1 MPKGRILNLFSDRYQ
16 IAVGEKIYNCIARGK
31 WKKEQISPTVGDIVE
46 ITITDENKNEGVMEE
61 IYPRTNTLKR
71 PKISNLTQ
79 IIFVV
84 SMNMPKPDLLLLD
97 KQLVF
102 AMWKK
107 INPVIC
113 LNKVDLANPEEVLKI
128 ANIYQNA
135 GYRVIQ
141 TNAKRKENIETI
153 KAILKNNIT
162 AFAGNSGV
170 GKSTLINDIFEQNIT
185 EEGDISL
192 KNKRGKN
199 TTTSVTLYEIEPN
212 SYVADTPGFSTFSIE
227 EIESTHLAE
236 YFQEFQEYIP
246 YCEFVGCS
254 HKSEENCGIKNAVLS
269 GKISRERYE
278 NYCQIYAELKKMEE
292 HKW

>member
-46 ITITDENKNEGVMEE
+46 ITVTDENKNEGVMEK

-79 IIFVV
+79 IVFVV

-107 INPVIC
+107 INPIIC
-113 LNKVDLANPEEVLKI
+113 LNKVDLANSEEVLKI

-141 TNAKRKENIETI
+141 TNAKEKENIETI

-170 GKSTLINDIFEQNIT
+170 GKSTL
-185 EEGDISL
+185 
-192 KNKRGKN
+192 
-199 TTTSVTLYEIEPN
+199 
-212 SYVADTPGFSTFSIE
+212 
-227 EIESTHLAE
+227 
-236 YFQEFQEYIP
+236 
-246 YCEFVGCS
+246 
-254 HKSEENCGIKNAVLS
+254 
-269 GKISRERYE
+269 KIGRASCRERV
-278 NYCQIYAELKKMEE
+278 
-292 HKW
+292 

>member
-46 ITITDENKNEGVMEE
+46 ITVTDENKNEGVMEK

-79 IIFVV
+79 IVFVV

-107 INPVIC
+107 INPIIC
-113 LNKVDLANPEEVLKI
+113 LNKVDLANSEEVLKI

-141 TNAKRKENIETI
+141 TNAKEKENIETI

-236 YFQEFQEYIP
+236 YFQEFQEHIP
-246 YCEFVGCS
+246 YCEFVGCG
-254 HKSEENCGIKNAVLS
+254 HQNEENCGIKNAVLS

-278 NYCQIYAELKKMEE
+278 NYCQIYEELKKMEE

>member
-16 IAVGEKIYNCIARGK
+16 VAVGEKLYNCIARGK
-31 WKKEQISPTVGDIVE
+31 WKKEQIFPTVGDIVE

-97 KQLVF
+97 KQLAF

-107 INPVIC
+107 IKPVIC
-113 LNKVDLANPEEVLKI
+113 LNKVDLANSEEVLKI
-128 ANIYQNA
+128 SNIYKNA
-135 GYRVIQ
+135 GYIVIQ
-141 TNAKRKENIETI
+141 TNAKGKENIEDI
-153 KAILKNNIT
+153 KSILKNNIT

-185 EEGDISL
+185 EEGDISS

-236 YFQEFQEYIP
+236 YFKEFKKHIP

-254 HKSEENCGIKNAVLS
+254 HKSEENCGIKKALLS
-269 GKISRERYE
+269 GEISSKRYE
-278 NYCQIYAELKKMEE
+278 NYCQIYEELKKMEE